1 KWGVVMVGCVY
12 VRGGFRGVVAGIM
25 AFALYPE
32 QVSKPDFAYPT
43 LVLNLLPV
51 GLVGL
56 VMAAL
61 LAAVMGAM
69 SSVFNSASTLVTL
82 DFSKH
87 LRPSAADAQLVNISR
102 ITPGASG
109 RLC

>member
-1 KWGVVMVGCVY
+1 MKDTPS
-12 VRGGFRGVVAGIM
+12 RHDLRRFPQDSAGLHARSTRHHCLRSISRTGRE
-25 AFALYPE
+25 A
-32 QVSKPDFAYPT
+32 DFAYPT

-82 DFSKH
+82 DFYKK
-87 LRPSAADAQLVNISR
+87 LRPQ
-102 ITPGASG
+102 ASENNW
-109 RLC
+109 

>member
-1 KWGVVMVGCVY
+1 MLVLP
-12 VRGGFRGVVAGIM
+12 GII
-25 AFALYPE
+25 AFALFRD
-32 QVSKPDFAYPT
+32 QLKTPDYAYPT

-82 DFSKH
+82 DFYKKI
-87 LRPSAADAQLVNISR
+87 RPQASERQLVNFGRFATDMMLLLGLLSLPFLAT
-102 ITPGASG
+102 IT
-109 RLC
+109 